1 MPKLFVFSNAS
12 VLRTTLLDEQDHPI
26 YKIHTPKKLLHS
38 TTTITRYSRPSSQE
52 AESERDEEEMARIH
66 WRYIQH
72 SRLVLEGKI
81 FTMSN
86 MLERTGFC
94 GRDRKFTA
102 PDGLE
107 YKWVMRRHSMKLV
120 LNDTSDTVV
129 VKFHEGSPGFF
140 SPKRRSYLEIFPNGQ
155 HMIDIIVSTFVYLE
169 WKRRESRR

>member
-1 MPKLFVFSNAS
+1 MPKILVFSQAS
-12 VLRTTLLDEQDHPI
+12 ALRTILLDEQDHLI
-26 YKIHTPKKLLHS
+26 YKIHTPKKFLHS
-38 TTTITRYSRPSSQE
+38 TTTITRYSRPSSPE
-52 AESERDEEEMARIH
+52 GESEREEEELARIH

-81 FTMSN
+81 FRVPN

-107 YKWVMRRHSMKLV
+107 YRWVMRNHSMKLV
-120 LNDTSDTVV
+120 LDDTSDTIV
-129 VKFHEGSPGFF
+129 VKFHEGSPGYL

-155 HMIDIIVSTFVYLE
+155 HMIDIIVATFVYAE
-169 WKRRESRR
+169 WKRRARR